1 MTSIKL
7 LELLV
12 KLEHNK
18 ITKEEI
24 IGLKEFTDEEV
35 DLILNVKHKREITK
49 LIKNKDFRIQP
60 IEIQKQIIEII
71 DTYESTNNSLYYAT
85 EIAIEK
91 NAINSGHIIELVKM
105 AIQLKDEDKLLIVYT
120 IACNHIAVL
129 NKDILKIIKMIIESE
144 KTKDIVSL
152 AKMTVMNK
160 YMFRTGRVTEIV
172 KSILNADNEQEAM
185 TLFNE
190 EFKKAITI
198 NLLDA
203 LNNGT
208 VNEISLWDLLDEN
221 TNIALKLI
229 ALAMYP
235 KEDVEQVMKQTQF
248 MTELEYKEL
257 SSKYK
262 IESQENECD
271 DAPLDLCHKKELSP
285 YLKVRKK

>member
-1 MTSIKL
+1 MTSTKL

-12 KLEHNK
+12 KLERNK

-24 IGLKEFTDEEV
+24 IGLKEFSDEEV

-49 LIKNKDFRIQP
+49 LIKNKDFRSQP

-71 DTYESTNNSLYYAT
+71 DTYESTNTSLYYAT
-85 EIAIEK
+85 EIAMEK
-91 NAINSGHIIELVKM
+91 NAINSDHIIELVKM
-105 AIQLKDEDKLLIVYT
+105 AIQLKDEDKVFLVYT
-120 IACNHIAVL
+120 IACNHMAIL
-129 NKDILKIIKMIIESE
+129 NKDIIKIIKMIIESE
-144 KTKDIVSL
+144 KTKDIVSY

-160 YMFRTGRVTEIV
+160 YIHRTGRTTEIV
-172 KSILNADNEQEAM
+172 KSLLNTDDEHEAM
-185 TLFNE
+185 TLFNDK
-190 EFKKAITI
+190 FKKALTI
-198 NLLDA
+198 SLLDA

-208 VNEISLWDLLDEN
+208 VNEISLWDLLNEN
-221 TNIALKLI
+221 TDIALKLI

-271 DAPLDLCHKKELSP
+271 DTPLDLFQKKEISP